1 MITSK
6 EEYEEAI
13 RHRRTL
19 QKRIN
24 RFTHDH
30 TAEVLAYTEAEH
42 EELTAKVKTIN
53 KDIDT
58 INELADQIEA
68 YRYQQNQLAD
78 KYNDLLGGK

>member
-24 RFTHDH
+24 RFTHEH
-30 TAEVLAYTEAEH
+30 TTQVLAYTEAEC

-53 KDIDT
+53 QDIDT
-58 INELADQIEA
+58 INELAVQIEA
-68 YRYQQNQLAD
+68 YRHRQNRLAD
-78 KYNDLLGGK
+78 HYNTLLGGK